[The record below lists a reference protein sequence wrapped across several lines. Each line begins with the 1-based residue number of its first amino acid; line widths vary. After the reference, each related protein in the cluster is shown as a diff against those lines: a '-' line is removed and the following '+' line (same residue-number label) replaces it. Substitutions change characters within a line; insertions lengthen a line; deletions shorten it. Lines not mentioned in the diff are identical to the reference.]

1 MDSASA
7 LRLRAELL
15 DQMAYLL
22 MEVAAMEPLL
32 PRMVEEE
39 LSHADQGLSVKQ
51 GYGAIVE
58 WDRQRVIP
66 LLRSLN
72 EQNGQGREASGT
84 DWNALSLGD
93 VLQRVAAT
101 RREVLTIADSLGKG
115 PWRRQDEVCKTLH
128 ETVQHDTT
136 RLQTI
141 AKQLNRGV

>member
-72 EQNGQGREASGT
+72 EQNGQGREASDT
-84 DWNALSLGD
+84 DWNTLSLGD